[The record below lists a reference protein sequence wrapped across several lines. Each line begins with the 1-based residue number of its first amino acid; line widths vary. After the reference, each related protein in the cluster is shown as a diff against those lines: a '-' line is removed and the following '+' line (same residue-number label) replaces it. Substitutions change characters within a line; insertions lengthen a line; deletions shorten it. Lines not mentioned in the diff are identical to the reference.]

1 MAADGRAPLIRLRL
15 RKQPKNRE
23 TTMSKKQMV
32 VGALIH
38 ANGSHAAS
46 WLMQE
51 AQPHASTNIDY
62 YRAMAQLAERGK
74 FDFFFIADTPAAR
87 TENLKAWSR
96 SPLFMNVLEPI
107 TLLSAVAGATTHI
120 GLGATAS
127 TSFFEPYNLA
137 RQFASLDHISHGRAA
152 WNVVTSAN
160 DYAARNFGLDRLPP
174 HGERYAKAREFVQV
188 VEALWDTYEDG
199 AFVYDRS
206 ACLSFLP
213 EKLHALDHQGKYFTV
228 QGALNIER
236 SPQGRPVI
244 IQAGASDTGRDFA
257 AEFAEVVFGSSGTLA
272 KAKEFYQDLKQRMGK
287 FGRHPDDLK
296 IASGISVVIG
306 ESEQEAREKLE
317 SWQELVH
324 PDVGVLR
331 LGQDLETDLSD
342 LPLDQPVPEHR
353 IPASSNFHKAYFDE
367 IAGMIRERLTLREI
381 ARRYNR
387 SKATFCGT
395 ALQVADHMESWIE
408 AGACDG
414 FMISFLALPSTLTD
428 FVEKVV
434 PELQRR
440 ERFRTDYSGRRLRD
454 HLGLRCPENRHASSM
469 LATPV
474 AKRA

>member
-1 MAADGRAPLIRLRL
+1 
-15 RKQPKNRE
+15 
-23 TTMSKKQMV
+23 MSKKKQIV
-32 VGALIH
+32 VGAMIL
-38 ANGSHAAS
+38 ANGTHSAS
-46 WLMQE
+46 WLMEE
-51 AQPHASTNIDY
+51 AQPSASTSIEY

-74 FDFFFIADTPAAR
+74 LDFFMLADTPGAP
-87 TENLKAWSR
+87 TDNLQAWSR
-96 SPLFMNVLEPI
+96 SPSYTNVLEPI

-174 HGERYAKAREFVQV
+174 HGERYAKAREFWQV
-188 VEALWDTYEDG
+188 VEALWDSWEDG

-213 EKLHALDHQGKYFTV
+213 EKLHTVDHKGKYFTV

-236 SPQGRPVI
+236 TPQGRPVI
-244 IQAGASDTGRDFA
+244 IQAGASDAGRDFA
-257 AEFAEVVFGSSGTLA
+257 AEVAEVVFGPSGTLG
-272 KAKEFYQDLKQRMGK
+272 KAKEFYGDLQQRMGK

-296 IASGISVVIG
+296 IASAITVVIG
-306 ESEQEAREKLE
+306 ESEQEAHEKLE
-317 SWQELVH
+317 GWQNLIH
-324 PDVGVLR
+324 PDVGVFR
-331 LGQDLETDLSD
+331 LGQDLGTDLSD

-353 IPASSNFHKAYFDE
+353 IPKSSNFQKAFFDE
-367 IAGMIRERLTLREI
+367 ITEMIRERLTLRET

-387 SKATFCGT
+387 SKAAFCGT
-395 ALQVADHMESWIE
+395 AAQVADHMESWIE

-414 FMISFLALPSTLTD
+414 FMISFPALPSTLRD
-428 FVEKVV
+428 YVEKVV

-440 ERFRTDYSGRRLRD
+440 GIFRTDYTGHTLRD
-454 HLGLRCPENRHASSM
+454 HLGLRRPENRYASSIVS
-469 LATPV
+469 A
-474 AKRA
+474 

>member
-1 MAADGRAPLIRLRL
+1 
-15 RKQPKNRE
+15 
-23 TTMSKKQMV
+23 MSKKKQMV
-32 VGALIH
+32 IGALIH

-46 WLMQE
+46 WLMPE
-51 AQPHASTNIDY
+51 ARPHASTDIDY
-62 YRAMAQLAERGK
+62 YRAMAQTAERGK

-87 TENLKAWSR
+87 TENLKVWSR

-107 TLLSAVAGATTHI
+107 TLLAAVAGATTHI

-174 HGERYAKAREFVQV
+174 HAERYAKAREFVQV
-188 VEALWDTYEDG
+188 VEALWDTWEDD
-199 AFVYDRS
+199 AFVYDKS
-206 ACLSFLP
+206 TCLSFLP
-213 EKLHALDHQGKYFTV
+213 EKLHALDHKGKYFTV

-236 SPQGRPVI
+236 PPQGRPVI
-244 IQAGASDTGRDFA
+244 IQAGASDTGKDFA
-257 AEFAEVVFGSSGTLA
+257 AEFAEVVFGSSGALAPA
-272 KAKEFYQDLKQRMGK
+272 KAFYVDLKERMGK
-287 FGRHPDDLK
+287 FGRRPDDLK
-296 IASGISVVIG
+296 IVSGISVVIG
-306 ESEQEAREKLE
+306 ESEQEARDKLE
-317 SWQELVH
+317 SWQELIH
-324 PDVGVLR
+324 PDVGVMR

-353 IPASSNFHKAYFDE
+353 IPTSSNFHKAYFDE
-367 IAGMIRERLTLREI
+367 IAGMIRQGLTLREI

-387 SKATFCGT
+387 NKATFCGT
-395 ALQVADHMESWIE
+395 AVQVADHMEAWME

-414 FMISFLALPSTLTD
+414 FMISFLALPGSLVD
-428 FVEKVV
+428 FVDKVI

-440 ERFRTDYSGRRLRD
+440 GVFRTDYAGSTLRD
-454 HLGLRCPENRHASSM
+454 HLGLSRPENRYASP
-469 LATPV
+469 AVAAPV

>member
-1 MAADGRAPLIRLRL
+1 MT
-15 RKQPKNRE
+15 N
-23 TTMSKKQMV
+23 KQMV
-32 VGALIH
+32 IGALIH
-38 ANGSHAAS
+38 PNGSHAAS

-51 AQPHASTNIDY
+51 ARPHASTDIDY

-87 TENLKAWSR
+87 TENLTAWSR
-96 SPLFMNVLEPI
+96 APLFMNVLEPI
-107 TLLSAVAGATTHI
+107 TLLAAVAGATRHI

-127 TSFFEPYNLA
+127 TSFYEPYNLA

-188 VEALWDTYEDG
+188 VEALWDTWEDG
-199 AFVYDRS
+199 AFIWDRE

-213 EKLHALDHQGKYFTV
+213 EKQHALHHRGQYFAV

-244 IQAGASDTGRDFA
+244 IQAGASDTGKDFA
-257 AEFAEVVFGSSGTLA
+257 AEVAEVVFGSGGSLS
-272 KAKEFYQDLKQRMGK
+272 KAKEYYQDLKQRMAK

-296 IASGISVVIG
+296 IAAGISVVIG
-306 ESEQEAREKLE
+306 ESEQEARDRLE

-324 PDVGVLR
+324 ADVGVMR
-331 LGQDLETDLSD
+331 LGMDLETDLSD
-342 LPLDQPVPEHR
+342 LPLDQPVPEHC
-353 IPASSNFHKAYFDE
+353 IPASSNFHQAYFNE
-367 IAGMIRERLTLREI
+367 IASMIREGLTLREM

-395 ALQVADHMESWIE
+395 AVQVADHMAFWVE

-414 FMISFLALPSTLTD
+414 FMISFPALPSTLQD
-428 FVEKVV
+428 FVDKVV

-440 ERFRTDYSGRRLRD
+440 GLFRTGYAGQTLRD
-454 HLGLRCPENRHASSM
+454 HLGLRRPGNRHTSPAVP
-469 LATPV
+469 APV

>member
-1 MAADGRAPLIRLRL
+1 
-15 RKQPKNRE
+15 
-23 TTMSKKQMV
+23 MSKKQMV
-32 VGALIH
+32 IGALIH

-46 WLMQE
+46 WLMPE
-51 AQPHASTNIDY
+51 AQPHASTDIDY
-62 YRAMAQLAERGK
+62 YRAMAQTAERGK

-87 TENLKAWSR
+87 TENLKVWSR

-107 TLLSAVAGATTHI
+107 TLLSAIAGATSHI

-174 HGERYAKAREFVQV
+174 HADRYAKAREFVEV
-188 VEALWDTYEDG
+188 VEALWDTWEDD
-199 AFVYDRS
+199 AFVYDKNT
-206 ACLSFLP
+206 CLSFLP
-213 EKLHALDHQGKYFTV
+213 EKLHALDHKGEYFTV

-236 SPQGRPVI
+236 PPQGRPVI

-257 AEFAEVVFGSSGTLA
+257 AEFAEVVFGSSGALAPA
-272 KAKEFYQDLKQRMGK
+272 KAFYGDLKERMVK
-287 FGRHPDDLK
+287 FGRRPDDLK

-317 SWQELVH
+317 SWQELIH
-324 PDVGVLR
+324 PDVGVMR

-342 LPLDQPVPEHR
+342 LPLDQPVPEDR
-353 IPASSNFHKAYFDE
+353 IPKSSNFHKAYFDE
-367 IAGMIRERLTLREI
+367 IAGMIRQRLTLREI

-387 SKATFCGT
+387 AKATFCGT
-395 ALQVADHMESWIE
+395 AMQVADHMEAWME

-414 FMISFLALPSTLTD
+414 FMISFLALPSSLVD
-428 FVEKVV
+428 FVDKVI

-440 ERFRTDYSGRRLRD
+440 GVFRTDYTGSTLRD
-454 HLGLRCPENRHASSM
+454 HLGLPRPENRHVLTA
-469 LATPV
+469 PV

>member
-1 MAADGRAPLIRLRL
+1 MM
-15 RKQPKNRE
+15 
-23 TTMSKKQMV
+23 MSKKKQMV

-38 ANGSHAAS
+38 PNGSHPAS
-46 WLMQE
+46 WLMRE
-51 AQPHASTNIDY
+51 AHPHASTDVDY

-87 TENLKAWSR
+87 TENLQAWSR

-188 VEALWDTYEDG
+188 VEALWDTWEDD
-199 AFVYDRS
+199 AFVYDRNT
-206 ACLSFLP
+206 CFSFLP
-213 EKLHALDHQGKYFTV
+213 EKLHALDHKGKYFTV

-236 SPQGRPVI
+236 TPQGRPVI

-257 AEFAEVVFGSSGTLA
+257 AEVAEVVFGSSGTLG
-272 KAKEFYQDLKQRMGK
+272 KAKEFYHDLKERMGK
-287 FGRHPDDLK
+287 FDRHPDDLK
-296 IASGISVVIG
+296 VVSGISVVIG
-306 ESEQEAREKLE
+306 ESEQEARDKLE
-317 SWQELVH
+317 SWQDLIH
-324 PDVGVLR
+324 PDVGVMR

-353 IPASSNFHKAYFDE
+353 IPKSSNFHKAYFDE

-395 ALQVADHMESWIE
+395 ALQVADHMEAWVE

-414 FMISFLALPSTLTD
+414 FMISFLALPSSLRD
-428 FVEKVV
+428 FVDKVV

-440 ERFRTDYSGRRLRD
+440 GLFRTDYAGRTLRD
-454 HLGLRCPENRHASSM
+454 HLGLRRPENRYASSIV
-469 LATPV
+469 AAPA

>member
-1 MAADGRAPLIRLRL
+1 MM
-15 RKQPKNRE
+15 
-23 TTMSKKQMV
+23 MSKKKQMV

-38 ANGSHAAS
+38 PNGSHPAS
-46 WLMQE
+46 WLMRE
-51 AQPHASTNIDY
+51 AQPHASTDVDY

-87 TENLKAWSR
+87 TENLRVWSR

-160 DYAARNFGLDRLPP
+160 DFAARNFGLDRLPP

-188 VEALWDTYEDG
+188 VEAIWDTWEDD
-199 AFVYDRS
+199 AFVYDRNT
-206 ACLSFLP
+206 CFSFLP
-213 EKLHALDHQGKYFTV
+213 EKLHALDHKGKYFTV

-236 SPQGRPVI
+236 TPQGRPVI

-257 AEFAEVVFGSSGTLA
+257 AEVAEVVFGSSGTLG
-272 KAKEFYQDLKQRMGK
+272 KAKEFYHDLKERMGK
-287 FGRHPDDLK
+287 FDRHPDDLK
-296 IASGISVVIG
+296 VVSGISVVIG
-306 ESEQEAREKLE
+306 ESEQEARDKLE
-317 SWQELVH
+317 SWQDLIH
-324 PDVGVLR
+324 PDVGVMR

-342 LPLDQPVPEHR
+342 LALDQAGPEHR
-353 IPASSNFHKAYFDE
+353 IPKSSNFHKAYFDE

-395 ALQVADHMESWIE
+395 ALQVADHMEAWVE

-414 FMISFLALPSTLTD
+414 FMISVLALPSSLTD
-428 FVEKVV
+428 FVDKVV
-434 PELQRR
+434 PALQSPGG
-440 ERFRTDYSGRRLRD
+440 FPTPHAGRTLRD
-454 HLGLRCPENRHASSM
+454 HLGLRRPENRYASSIV
-469 LATPV
+469 AAPA

>member
-1 MAADGRAPLIRLRL
+1 
-15 RKQPKNRE
+15 
-23 TTMSKKQMV
+23 MSKKQMV
-32 VGALIH
+32 IGALVH

-46 WLMQE
+46 WLMPE
-51 AQPHASTNIDY
+51 ARPHASTDIDY
-62 YRAMAQLAERGK
+62 YREMAQTAERGK
-74 FDFFFIADTPAAR
+74 LDFFFIADTPAAR
-87 TENLKAWSR
+87 TENLKVWSR

-107 TLLSAVAGATTHI
+107 TLLAAIAGATSHI

-160 DYAARNFGLDRLPP
+160 DYAARNFGLERLPP
-174 HGERYAKAREFVQV
+174 HADRYAKAREFVEV
-188 VEALWDTYEDG
+188 VEALWDTWEDG
-199 AFVYDRS
+199 AFVYDKDR
-206 ACLSFLP
+206 CLSFEP
-213 EKLHALDHQGKYFTV
+213 EKLHALDHKGKYFTV

-257 AEFAEVVFGSSGTLA
+257 AEFAEVVFGSSGALDPA
-272 KAKEFYQDLKQRMGK
+272 KAFYNDLKERMGK
-287 FGRHPDDLK
+287 FGRRPDDLK

-306 ESEQEAREKLE
+306 ETELEARDKLE
-317 SWQELVH
+317 SWQNLIH
-324 PDVGVLR
+324 PDVGVMR

-353 IPASSNFHKAYFDE
+353 IPKTSNFHKAYFDE
-367 IAGMIRERLTLREI
+367 IAGMIRQGLPLREI

-387 SKATFCGT
+387 AKATFCGT
-395 ALQVADHMESWIE
+395 VTQVADHMEAWME

-414 FMISFLALPSTLTD
+414 FMVSFLALPSSLVD
-428 FVEKVV
+428 FVDKVI

-440 ERFRTDYSGRRLRD
+440 GVFRADYTGVTLRD
-454 HLGLRCPENRHASSM
+454 HLGLPRPENRHAVP
-469 LATPV
+469 LAPV

>member
-1 MAADGRAPLIRLRL
+1 MIM
-15 RKQPKNRE
+15 N
-23 TTMSKKQMV
+23 KKKHMV
-32 VGALIH
+32 IGALIH

-46 WLMQE
+46 WLMDE
-51 AQPHASTNIDY
+51 ARPHASTDIDY
-62 YRAMAQLAERGK
+62 YREMAQLAERGK

-87 TENLKAWSR
+87 TENLKVWSR

-107 TLLSAVAGATTHI
+107 TLLSAISGATSRI

-174 HGERYAKAREFVQV
+174 HADRYAKAKEFVEV
-188 VEALWDTYEDG
+188 VEALWDSWEDG
-199 AFVYDRS
+199 AFVYDKTNS
-206 ACLSFLP
+206 LSFLP
-213 EKLHALDHQGKYFTV
+213 EKQHMLDHKGKYFTV
-228 QGALNIER
+228 HGALNIER
-236 SPQGRPVI
+236 PPQGRPVI

-257 AEFAEVVFGSSGTLA
+257 AEHAEVVFGSSGNLDGA
-272 KAKEFYQDLKQRMGK
+272 ISFYRDLKERMGK
-287 FGRHPDDLK
+287 FGRRPDDLK

-306 ESEQEAREKLE
+306 ESEQDARDKLE
-317 SWQELVH
+317 SWQDLIH

-331 LGQDLETDLSD
+331 LGQDLEADLSD

-353 IPASSNFHKAYFDE
+353 IPKSSNHHQAYFNE
-367 IAGMIRERLTLREI
+367 IAGMIRQGLTLRDI
-381 ARRYNR
+381 AKRYNR

-395 ALQVADHMESWIE
+395 VKQVADHMESWIE

-414 FMISFLALPSTLTD
+414 FMISFVALPSTLSD

-440 ERFRTDYSGRRLRD
+440 GVFRQDYEGRTLRE
-454 HLGLRCPENRHASSM
+454 HLGLPRPENRYASS
-469 LATPV
+469 API

>member
-1 MAADGRAPLIRLRL
+1 
-15 RKQPKNRE
+15 
-23 TTMSKKQMV
+23 MSKKQMV
-32 VGALIH
+32 IGALVH

-46 WLMQE
+46 WLMPE
-51 AQPHASTNIDY
+51 ARPHASTDIDY
-62 YRAMAQLAERGK
+62 YREMAQTAERGK
-74 FDFFFIADTPAAR
+74 LDFFFIADTPAAR
-87 TENLKAWSR
+87 TENLKVWSR

-107 TLLSAVAGATTHI
+107 TLLAAIAGATSHI

-160 DYAARNFGLDRLPP
+160 DYAARNFGLERLPP
-174 HGERYAKAREFVQV
+174 HADRYAKAREFVEV
-188 VEALWDTYEDG
+188 VEALWDTWEDG
-199 AFVYDRS
+199 AFVYDKDR
-206 ACLSFLP
+206 CLSFEP
-213 EKLHALDHQGKYFTV
+213 EKLHALDHKGKYFTV

-257 AEFAEVVFGSSGTLA
+257 AEFAEVVFGSSGALDPA
-272 KAKEFYQDLKQRMGK
+272 KAFYNDLKERMGK
-287 FGRHPDDLK
+287 FGRRPDDLK

-306 ESEQEAREKLE
+306 ETEQEARDKLE
-317 SWQELVH
+317 SWQNLIH
-324 PDVGVLR
+324 PDVGVMR

-353 IPASSNFHKAYFDE
+353 IPKTSNFHKAYFDE
-367 IAGMIRERLTLREI
+367 IAGMIRQGLPLREI

-387 SKATFCGT
+387 AKATFCGT
-395 ALQVADHMESWIE
+395 VTQVADHMEAWME

-414 FMISFLALPSTLTD
+414 FMVSFLALPSSLVD
-428 FVEKVV
+428 FVDKVI

-440 ERFRTDYSGRRLRD
+440 GVFRADYTGVTLRD
-454 HLGLRCPENRHASSM
+454 HLGLPRPENRHAVP
-469 LATPV
+469 LAPV

>member
-1 MAADGRAPLIRLRL
+1 
-15 RKQPKNRE
+15 
-23 TTMSKKQMV
+23 MSKKQMV
-32 VGALIH
+32 IGALVH

-46 WLMQE
+46 WLMPE
-51 AQPHASTNIDY
+51 ARPHASTDIDY
-62 YRAMAQLAERGK
+62 YREMARTAERGK
-74 FDFFFIADTPAAR
+74 LDFFFIADTPAAR
-87 TENLKAWSR
+87 TENLKVWSR

-107 TLLSAVAGATTHI
+107 TLLSAIAGATSHI

-160 DYAARNFGLDRLPP
+160 DYAARNFGLERLPP
-174 HGERYAKAREFVQV
+174 HADRYAKAREFVEV
-188 VEALWDTYEDG
+188 VEALWDTWEDG
-199 AFVYDRS
+199 AFVYDKDR
-206 ACLSFLP
+206 CLSFEP
-213 EKLHALDHQGKYFTV
+213 EKLHALDHKGKYFTV

-236 SPQGRPVI
+236 PPQGRPVI

-257 AEFAEVVFGSSGTLA
+257 AEFAEVVFGSSGALDPA
-272 KAKEFYQDLKQRMGK
+272 KAFYRDLKERMGK
-287 FGRHPDDLK
+287 FGRRPDDLK

-306 ESEQEAREKLE
+306 ESEQQARDKLE
-317 SWQELVH
+317 SWQNLIH
-324 PDVGVLR
+324 PDVGVMR

-353 IPASSNFHKAYFDE
+353 IPKTSNFHKAYFDE
-367 IAGMIRERLTLREI
+367 IAGMIRQGLTLREI

-387 SKATFCGT
+387 AKATFCGT
-395 ALQVADHMESWIE
+395 VTQVADHMEAWME

-414 FMISFLALPSTLTD
+414 FMVSFLALPSSLVD
-428 FVEKVV
+428 FVDKVI

-440 ERFRTDYSGRRLRD
+440 GVFRADYTGVTLRD
-454 HLGLRCPENRHASSM
+454 HLGLSRPENRHAAP
-469 LATPV
+469 LAPV